1 MKFIEVKSHNSGET
15 LLVSASCVMG
25 ISRKKIE
32 DSLIEDQNYRITI
45 ITSLD
50 EYTEYFVTEEEY
62 NARYENLIE
71 ALADS
76 VLYR

>member
-1 MKFIEVKSHNSGET
+1 MRFIEVNSHNSGET
-15 LLVSASCVMG
+15 LLVSTSCVMG
-25 ISRKKIE
+25 ISKKE
-32 DSLIEDQNYRITI
+32 LVDSLLGDRRYRITI

-50 EYTEYFVTEEEY
+50 EYDEYFVTKEEY
-62 NARYENLIE
+62 EERYNSLIE